1 MAPLLVSTLAE
12 PVPIA
17 TANCPLLRIMNV
29 IISGGGTG
37 GHIYPAIAIANEL
50 KRLDPTTEILFV
62 GAEGKM
68 EMEKVPRAGYRIE
81 GLPVVGLKREF
92 TLANLAFPFKLGR
105 SLLRAR
111 QIVRDFKP
119 DVAVGVGGY
128 ASGPTLLA
136 AALASVPI
144 LIQEQ
149 NSFAGLTNKVLA
161 RWAKRVCVAYPG
173 MDAFFPA
180 AKIKLTGNPVRSD
193 IQLADQQVM
202 AGLAQFGLLPNQA
215 TAGDDNGVP
224 TLLVIGGSQGARTLN
239 ESIEAG
245 LPQLQQAGVQ
255 VIWQTGTSFI
265 ERARKAVEQAGAS
278 RVQPHEFIYEMDK
291 AYAVADVVVSRAGAL
306 SVSELCI
313 VGRPAILVPLPTAAE
328 DHQTHNAMAL
338 VNRDAALLVNDRDAR
353 QTLVTETLKLLS
365 NTAQKKTLR
374 EHIRLLSFS
383 KAAADIAQEI
393 IILAQQKK

>member
-1 MAPLLVSTLAE
+1 MK
-12 PVPIA
+12 
-17 TANCPLLRIMNV
+17 V

-81 GLPVVGLKREF
+81 GLPVVGIKREL
-92 TLANLAFPFKLGR
+92 TLANLAFPLKLGR

-111 QIVRDFKP
+111 QLVREFNP

-136 AALASVPI
+136 AALANVPI

-161 RWAKRVCVAYPG
+161 RWAKRICVAYPG

-180 AKIKLTGNPVRSD
+180 AKIRLTGNPVRSD
-193 IQLADQQVM
+193 IQLADQQVA
-202 AGLAQFGLLPNQA
+202 AGRAQFGLLANL
-215 TAGDDNGVP
+215 P

-245 LPQLQQAGVQ
+245 LPQLKQAGIQ
-255 VIWQTGTSFI
+255 VIWQTGTAFI
-265 ERARKAVEQAGAS
+265 DRARKAVEQAGAT
-278 RVQPHEFIYEMDK
+278 RVQPHEFIYDMDK

-338 VNRDAALLVNDRDAR
+338 VNRQAALLVNDRDAR
-353 QTLVTETLKLLS
+353 QTLVGEAL
-365 NTAQKKTLR
+365 
-374 EHIRLLSFS
+374 RLLSDTHQQETLSNQISQLAFPT
-383 KAAADIAQEI
+383 AAADIAQEVVE
-393 IILAQQKK
+393 LTSRKKVV

>member
-1 MAPLLVSTLAE
+1 MK
-12 PVPIA
+12 
-17 TANCPLLRIMNV
+17 V

-50 KRLDPTTEILFV
+50 KRLDPNTDILFV

-81 GLPVVGLKREF
+81 GLPVVGIKREL
-92 TLANLAFPFKLGR
+92 TLANLAFPLKLGR

-136 AALASVPI
+136 AALANVPI

-161 RWAKRVCVAYPG
+161 RWAKRICVAYPG

-193 IQLADQQVM
+193 IQLADQQLD
-202 AGLAQFGLLPNQA
+202 AGRAQFGLQPN
-215 TAGDDNGVP
+215 VP

-239 ESIEAG
+239 ESMEAG
-245 LPQLQQAGVQ
+245 LSQLKQAGIQ
-255 VIWQTGTSFI
+255 VIWQTGTAFI
-265 ERARKAVEQAGAS
+265 DRARKAVAQAGAS
-278 RVQPHEFIYEMDK
+278 QIQPHEFIYEMDK
-291 AYAVADVVVSRAGAL
+291 AYAVADAVVSRAGAL

-353 QTLVTETLKLLS
+353 QTLIAE
-365 NTAQKKTLR
+365 AR
-374 EHIRLLSFS
+374 RLLSDLQQRKTLSEHIKQLAFPS
-383 KAAADIAQEI
+383 AAVDIAQEV
-393 IILAQQKK
+393 ILLTSRNKVV